1 MYLVPKVLFA
11 LFVPRHCLS
20 NAHMRLRFMQIYMH
34 IINLYKPQPH
44 MRIWKTTACPP
55 LVQIVLLGKNTNTND
70 IKIIRLLANHHPKG
84 PAYYKWSSGGTCLL
98 QFVLGCIS
106 ACRLE
111 FWINWAAF
119 LKSSICEVPIN
130 WLKIEPPYPC
140 QLILM
145 KMSFC
150 IYALR
155 GVKKT
160 VSGVPLNSYIL
171 VQYKIF
177 GLKHFIVFVKKGPR
191 PAKITFRPTP
201 WEC

>member
-1 MYLVPKVLFA
+1 M
-11 LFVPRHCLS
+11 
-20 NAHMRLRFMQIYMH
+20 
-34 IINLYKPQPH
+34 
-44 MRIWKTTACPP
+44 
-55 LVQIVLLGKNTNTND
+55 
-70 IKIIRLLANHHPKG
+70 IIRHPRQ
-84 PAYYKWSSGGTCLL
+84 PTYLCQDTDSISRTFPEQC
-98 QFVLGCIS
+98 VLGCIS

-155 GVKKT
+155 GVKKK

-177 GLKHFIVFVKKGPR
+177 GLKHFIVFVKKASGR
-191 PAKITFRPTP
+191 PKLLFNPPHENAKFQSCSTIDLWGVYPEVLRAHAQKSCFDHFGEKCQKPLLKR
-201 WEC
+201 

>member
-1 MYLVPKVLFA
+1 MWWIQF
-11 LFVPRHCLS
+11 
-20 NAHMRLRFMQIYMH
+20 
-34 IINLYKPQPH
+34 
-44 MRIWKTTACPP
+44 
-55 LVQIVLLGKNTNTND
+55 LLTNCNRRDRPITND
-70 IKIIRLLANHHPKG
+70 HPEG
-84 PAYYKWSSGGTCLL
+84 PTYCKWSSKGTGLL
-98 QFVLGCIS
+98 QMIIRHPRQPTYLCQDTDSISQTFLEQFVLGGIS

-119 LKSSICEVPIN
+119 LKSSICEVPSN

-155 GVKKT
+155 GVKKK

-177 GLKHFIVFVKKGPR
+177 GLKHFIVFVKKASDR
-191 PAKITFRPTP
+191 PKLLFDPPHENAKFQSCSTIGLWGVYPEVLRAHAQKSPFFLILL
-201 WEC
+201 